1 MILQA
6 LVEHYEDLADAGK
19 IGRPG
24 WSEVKVSYA
33 LDIDDSGTVMNVIP
47 MLTEQQVGKKTKLL
61 PQTIMLPL
69 PVKRTVG
76 ISANFLCDNSSYIL
90 GANLKADKE
99 RANGNME
106 KAKAEEE
113 RAKQCF
119 EACRAHHENILSGV
133 NSKHTTALLNY
144 FRSWEPDK
152 LSSVP
157 VVAALREE
165 LLSGGN
171 IIFRHNGEF
180 IHKDAE
186 ITAAWQRYYNASS
199 DAENMI
205 CLVTGEAAPPAILH
219 PSIKGIAGAQ
229 SSGASL
235 VSFNSWA
242 VCSYGKTPLKGEQG
256 KNAPTSEYAAFAYG
270 TALNALIAD
279 REHTWRIGD
288 TTVMCWAKG
297 GEPVYQGLFGGLLCG
312 DDSYSESD
320 LQNVLKKVANGEPV
334 DFDETRVDPERP
346 FYVLGISPNA
356 ARLSIRFFHAGTF
369 GSMVKNI
376 ALHYERLEIVR
387 PATDRFGT
395 VPLWRLLNA
404 TVNQNS
410 RDKSAS
416 PVTAGETLRAILENG
431 RYPASLMNGVIL
443 RIRAEHEV
451 TRERAAII
459 KAYYLRNTN
468 QNGEPYIAKE
478 ALTVA
483 LNPECTSTAYNLG
496 RLFSVLEEIQNKAN
510 PGINTTIKDKY
521 FNSASSTP
529 AAIFPLLINLA
540 QKHMR
545 KMENGSAV
553 YCSRMLGEIMDRFD
567 EPFPARMSLPQQ
579 GEFQLGY
586 YHQTQYRYTKKED
599 K

>member
-6 LVEHYEDLADAGK
+6 LVEHYEDLANAGK

-24 WSEVKVSYA
+24 WSDVKVSYA
-33 LDIDDSGTVMNVIP
+33 LDIDDNGSIINVIP
-47 MLTEQQVGKKTKLL
+47 MLTEQPSGKKTKML
-61 PQTIMLPL
+61 PQPVMLPL

-90 GANLKADKE
+90 GVDLK
-99 RANGNME
+99 GNP
-106 KAKAEEE
+106 K
-113 RAKQCF
+113 RAKECF
-119 EACRAHHENILSGV
+119 EACKELHRTILSDV
-133 NSKHTTALLNY
+133 DCAHAAALLN
-144 FRSWEPDK
+144 FFENWDPDK
-152 LSSVP
+152 IDSIPAVATLSD
-157 VVAALREE
+157 E

-171 IIFRHNGEF
+171 LIFYHNGES
-180 IHKDAE
+180 IHTDAD
-186 ITAAWQRYYNASS
+186 IVSAWQRHYNSS
-199 DAENMI
+199 SGDENMI
-205 CLVTGEAAPPAILH
+205 CLVTGESAPPAILH

-235 VSFNSWA
+235 VSFNAPSF
-242 VCSYGKTPLKGEQG
+242 CSYGHTGEQG

-270 TALNALIAD
+270 AALNALIAD

-297 GEPVYQGLFGGLLCG
+297 GEPAYQGLFGGFLCG
-312 DDSYSESD
+312 DSYYSEND
-320 LQNVLKKVANGEPV
+320 LQNVLKKVAHGEAI
-334 DFDETRVDPERP
+334 DFDETRIDPDRP

-356 ARLSIRFFHAGTF
+356 ARLSVRFFHASTF
-369 GSMVKNI
+369 GSMIKNI

-387 PATDRFGT
+387 PANDRFDT
-395 VPLWRLLNA
+395 IPLWRLLNA

-416 PVTAGETLRAILENG
+416 PITSGETLRAILENG
-431 RYPASLMNGVIL
+431 RYPASLLNGVVL

-459 KAYYLRNTN
+459 KAYYLRNIN
-468 QNGEPYIAKE
+468 QNGDPYISKE

-483 LNPECTSTAYNLG
+483 LNKECTSTPYNLG
-496 RLFSVLEEIQNKAN
+496 RLFAILEEIQSKAN

-521 FNSASSTP
+521 FNSASSIP

-540 QKHMR
+540 QKHIR
-545 KMENGSAV
+545 KLGEGASI
-553 YCSRMLGEIMDRFD
+553 YCSKALGEIMDKFD